1 MRSLPNLLNQ
11 VISEDF
17 HFPLVEK
24 NTLRLVEV
32 KEKLSVDIKI
42 TRSDSIF
49 CFSIDKD
56 KSSKNDTVFPFF
68 NPSVKGLC
76 IKNDFILV
84 HQKEN
89 KIYVFLIELKSKNT
103 GEYLK
108 QLRAGKLFFQFV
120 VDRIKL
126 CHSDFQDFDK
136 SSLYYKG
143 ILFRIER
150 KSPNKGISRHK
161 KFEFEP
167 TPDLDV
173 CIQNYDNVYYL
184 SQFL

>member
-1 MRSLPNLLNQ
+1 MRSFPNFLNQ

-24 NTLRLVEV
+24 NTLRLIEE
-32 KEKLSVDIKI
+32 KEKLSVDIKVKD
-42 TRSDSIF
+42 SDNIS
-49 CFSIDKD
+49 CFSFDKD
-56 KSSKNDTVFPFF
+56 KQSKNDTVFPFF
-68 NPSVKGLC
+68 NSTIKGLC
-76 IKNDFILV
+76 TKNDFILV
-84 HQKEN
+84 HQKGN
-89 KIYVFLIELKSKNT
+89 QVYVFLIELKSKNN

-126 CHSDFQDFDK
+126 CHSDLQDLDK
-136 SSLYYKG
+136 DNLHYKG
-143 ILFRIER
+143 ILFRIDR
-150 KSPNKGISRHK
+150 TTPNKGISKHK
-161 KFEFEP
+161 KLEFNP

-184 SQFL
+184 SQFI